1 MDKYYEVLLKS
12 QPFLGFSLEE
22 LRSVLE
28 YLNAN
33 PVSYP
38 KGSTVFNQGEK
49 ITHSGILL
57 EGSVIAES
65 VSYSGER
72 RIIQTLHAGD
82 LFGDVLMYS
91 EHDPTPVSTIVRED
105 SKVLLLDVNEL
116 MEKACN
122 PLCRKALV
130 NILHGLADKFWTLNR
145 KIAYLSCNQ
154 MRSKIA
160 MFLLDMQKRHN
171 SQTFIAE
178 YSREELASLLGVN
191 RSALSRELSRM
202 QKDGLISFYKSSFKI
217 ENLQKL
223 RNCL

>member
-1 MDKYYEVLLKS
+1 MTKYYDVLLKS
-12 QPFLGFSLEE
+12 QPFLGFSMEE
-22 LRSVLE
+22 LEAVLGF
-28 YLNAN
+28 LNTTA
-33 PVSYP
+33 VHFS
-38 KGSTVFNQGEK
+38 KGSTIFNQGEK
-49 ITHSGILL
+49 ITRSGILL

-72 RIIQTLHAGD
+72 RVMQTLSAGD

-91 EHDPTPVSTIVRED
+91 EHDPTPVSTVVRED
-105 SKVLLLDVNEL
+105 SKVLLLDINEL
-116 MEKACN
+116 MEKSCN
-122 PLCRKALV
+122 PLCRRVLV
-130 NILHGLADKFWTLNR
+130 NILHGLANKFWMLNR
-145 KIAYLSCNQ
+145 KIAYLSCKE

-160 MFLLDMQKRHN
+160 MFLLDMQKRHS

-202 QKDGLISFYKSSFKI
+202 QKDGIISFYKSSFKI

-223 RNCL
+223 KACL